1 MSKYTI
7 TSEKIRMI
15 EKSKVREEARAQ
27 GFYDGRFA
35 PKVIKDKRKE
45 STKYACRSY
54 RHA

>member
-7 TSEKIRMI
+7 TSEKLRMLEKGRIRQ
-15 EKSKVREEARAQ
+15 ESVEQ

-45 STKYACRSY
+45 SIKYACRSY
-54 RHA
+54 RYA